1 MVRHDELGDL
11 QFALERMR
19 QKLNETTITKNYLN
33 TVLNSLS
40 DAVLVTSP
48 NGIVKS
54 CNEAT
59 QRLLGYSEADL
70 VGKPLVSFIDEAHR
84 ECVRPEHSAPE
95 ARETVLRTAS
105 GQTIP
110 VSMASSAITTEDPQF
125 QGNIYVARNITERK
139 RAERRIR
146 YLARYDTLTKMPNR
160 MQFQHLLQQAIA
172 RARRNQRSLALLY
185 LDLDRFKEVNDTF
198 GHAAG
203 DRTLEILSERLTRNL
218 SKDTVIGRLAGD
230 EFAMFIDD
238 LPVDIDNRAA
248 IGALARTL
256 LDEISRTFYVNQQ
269 EVYLTASVGIA
280 ICPYD
285 AENVIDLI
293 RNADAAMYH
302 SKQNGGNSCAFYVP
316 EMNAA
321 AVERLMLKSKLRR
334 ALERDELV
342 ILYQSKVDLRSGR
355 VVGAEALLRWRLP
368 GHGDISPSHFIPLA
382 EETSLILDIGEWVLN
397 RVCADYR
404 EWQKMRARARPHRH
418 QPVAAPTE
426 AGELH
431 RPLPQRVPQA
441 RGLAHL
447 LRAGSHRNH
456 VDDRPEAHHRLLN
469 ELYAMGLNLAI
480 DDFGTGYSSLSA
492 LQQFPIGTLK
502 IDQSFVRDVAVD
514 SNDAAIVR
522 TIIDMGKSLDLEV
535 IAEGVEASE
544 QLEFLRKHGCY
555 YAQGRLFGDAMEAGK
570 LLAILAG
577 QVGGA
582 AYHARPVRAH
592 GAAADPPLVVARP
605 PMLSARDLT
614 LRRGPEPL
622 FEQVNFTV
630 FRGNKVGI
638 TGANG
643 AGKSSLFAAIRGE
656 LAADRGDI
664 ERPPDLK
671 IAHVEQEI
679 AASERAAIE
688 FVLDG
693 DAELRAVLAAIAAAE
708 RRDAAVGARRSSMR
722 RSRPSTAI
730 APRRA
735 PPRSCMDSDS
745 RPRITSGQV
754 AEFSGGWRVRLAMA
768 RALCSRADLLLL
780 DEPTNHL
787 DLDAIVWLEE
797 WLTAFPG
804 TLLMISH
811 DREFLDAIIDR
822 VLHIENRAHPRLLRQ
837 LLAVRAKARR
847 GTGAA
852 ARAAGAADA
861 AHRRDHHLRES
872 LSRQRHQ
879 VAPGAEPLE
888 DAASAWSASC
898 RRTSTARSSSSSRRR

>member
-1 MVRHDELGDL
+1 MARSLKTKYLLLALAVGAVLSLLLGGLSYYEHRVDAADVNQLTYATVAQKLEADLETRASSLGEITGTSLAPALGSGNKAAVASIAERLLDERDIERVEVLDARGTVLFSGGDPAAQVAGDWFVFQSTIHSNLVSAPVQRVGSLRIWMSRAEMRETLASIRKQLESQQGMQIKRMRGLLAGITLPLLVLGLAGAWYIARQLAGPISALVKSADRIGQGDYTRPLAVVRHDELGDL

-48 NGIVKS
+48 EGIVKS

-59 QRLLGYSEADL
+59 QRLLGYQEADL
-70 VGKPLVSFIDEAHR
+70 LGKPLVSFIDEAHR
-84 ECVRPEHSAPE
+84 QAFDWTNAAPE

-172 RARRNQRSLALLY
+172 RARRGQRSLALLY

-238 LPVDIDNRAA
+238 LPVDVDNRAS
-248 IGALARTL
+248 IGTLARTL

-269 EVYLTASVGIA
+269 EVYLTASVGVA

-342 ILYQSKVDLRSGR
+342 ILYQSKVDLRTGR

-397 RVCADYR
+397 RVCSDYR
-404 EWQKMRARARPHRH
+404 EWQKSVPEPGRIAINLSLRQLKQASFIARCRSVFRKHE
-418 QPVAAPTE
+418 VSPTCF
-426 AGELH
+426 ELEVTETTLMTDPK
-431 RPLPQRVPQA
+431 RTI
-441 RGLAHL
+441 G
-447 LRAGSHRNH
+447 
-456 VDDRPEAHHRLLN
+456 LLN

-514 SNDAAIVR
+514 SDDAAIVR

-555 YAQGRLFGDAMEAGK
+555 YAQGRLFGDAMEARK
-570 LLAILAG
+570 MLAILSD
-577 QVGGA
+577 QVDGA
-582 AYHARPVRAH
+582 AHHATLCVPTVLRPIR
-592 GAAADPPLVVARP
+592 
-605 PMLSARDLT
+605 LS
-614 LRRGPEPL
+614 
-622 FEQVNFTV
+622 
-630 FRGNKVGI
+630 
-638 TGANG
+638 
-643 AGKSSLFAAIRGE
+643 S
-656 LAADRGDI
+656 
-664 ERPPDLK
+664 
-671 IAHVEQEI
+671 
-679 AASERAAIE
+679 
-688 FVLDG
+688 
-693 DAELRAVLAAIAAAE
+693 
-708 RRDAAVGARRSSMR
+708 
-722 RSRPSTAI
+722 
-730 APRRA
+730 
-735 PPRSCMDSDS
+735 
-745 RPRITSGQV
+745 
-754 AEFSGGWRVRLAMA
+754 
-768 RALCSRADLLLL
+768 
-780 DEPTNHL
+780 
-787 DLDAIVWLEE
+787 
-797 WLTAFPG
+797 
-804 TLLMISH
+804 
-811 DREFLDAIIDR
+811 
-822 VLHIENRAHPRLLRQ
+822 
-837 LLAVRAKARR
+837 
-847 GTGAA
+847 
-852 ARAAGAADA
+852 
-861 AHRRDHHLRES
+861 
-872 LSRQRHQ
+872 
-879 VAPGAEPLE
+879 
-888 DAASAWSASC
+888 
-898 RRTSTARSSSSSRRR
+898 

>member
-1 MVRHDELGDL
+1 MARSLKTKYLLLALVVGAVLVLLLGGLSYYEHRVDAADVSQLTYSTVAQRLEADLETRASSLSEITGTSLGPALSSGNKIAVTSIAERLLDERDIERVEVLDSHGTVLFRGGDPAAQQSDDWFAFQSTIHSNLVSAPVQRVGTLRIWMSRAEMRETLASIRKQLESQQGMQIKRMRGFFAGITLPLLVLGLAGAWYIARQLAKPISALVSSADRIGQGDYTRPLAVVRHDELGDL

-40 DAVLVTSP
+40 DAVFVTSP
-48 NGIVKS
+48 DGIVKS

-59 QRLLGYSEADL
+59 QRLLGYQEADL
-70 VGKPLVSFIDEAHR
+70 LGKPLVSFIDEAHR
-84 ECVRPEHSAPE
+84 GALDLTNSASE

-110 VSMASSAITTEDPQF
+110 VSMAGSAITSEDPQF

-172 RARRNQRSLALLY
+172 RARRSQHSLALLY

-230 EFAMFIDD
+230 EFAMFVDD
-238 LPVDIDNRAA
+238 LPMDVDNRAS
-248 IGALARTL
+248 ISALARTL

-269 EVYLTASVGIA
+269 EVYLTASVGVA

-342 ILYQSKVDLRSGR
+342 ILYQSKVDLRTGR

-397 RVCADYR
+397 RVCSDYR
-404 EWQKMRARARPHRH
+404 DWQRTVPEPGRIAINLSLRQLKQSSFIARCRGVFRKHG
-418 QPVAAPTE
+418 VSPTCF
-426 AGELH
+426 ELEVTETTLMTDPK
-431 RPLPQRVPQA
+431 RTI
-441 RGLAHL
+441 G
-447 LRAGSHRNH
+447 
-456 VDDRPEAHHRLLN
+456 LLN

-514 SNDAAIVR
+514 SDDAAIVR

-570 LLAILAG
+570 LLDILRGQAG
-577 QVGGA
+577 GE
-582 AYHARPVRAH
+582 AYHA
-592 GAAADPPLVVARP
+592 
-605 PMLSARDLT
+605 
-614 LRRGPEPL
+614 
-622 FEQVNFTV
+622 
-630 FRGNKVGI
+630 
-638 TGANG
+638 
-643 AGKSSLFAAIRGE
+643 
-656 LAADRGDI
+656 
-664 ERPPDLK
+664 
-671 IAHVEQEI
+671 
-679 AASERAAIE
+679 
-688 FVLDG
+688 
-693 DAELRAVLAAIAAAE
+693 
-708 RRDAAVGARRSSMR
+708 
-722 RSRPSTAI
+722 
-730 APRRA
+730 
-735 PPRSCMDSDS
+735 
-745 RPRITSGQV
+745 
-754 AEFSGGWRVRLAMA
+754 
-768 RALCSRADLLLL
+768 ALCV
-780 DEPTNHL
+780 PT
-787 DLDAIVWLEE
+787 
-797 WLTAFPG
+797 
-804 TLLMISH
+804 
-811 DREFLDAIIDR
+811 
-822 VLHIENRAHPRLLRQ
+822 VLRPIRL
-837 LLAVRAKARR
+837 
-847 GTGAA
+847 
-852 ARAAGAADA
+852 
-861 AHRRDHHLRES
+861 
-872 LSRQRHQ
+872 
-879 VAPGAEPLE
+879 
-888 DAASAWSASC
+888 
-898 RRTSTARSSSSSRRR
+898 SS

>member
-1 MVRHDELGDL
+1 MARSLKTKYLLLALAVGAVLSLLLGGLSYYEHRVDAADVNQLIYATVAQKLEADLETRASSLGEITGTLLAPALGSGNKAAAASIAERLLDERDIDRVEVLDGSGTVLFSGGDPATQTAGDWFVFQRTIHSNLVSAPVQRVGSLRIWMSRAEMRETLASIRKQLESQQGMQIKRMRGLMAGITLPLLVLGLAGAWYIARQLAGPISALVKSADRIGQGDYTRPLAVVRHDELGDL

-48 NGIVKS
+48 DGIVKS
-54 CNEAT
+54 CNEAAQT
-59 QRLLGYSEADL
+59 LLGYPSADL
-70 VGKPLVSFIDEAHR
+70 LGKPLVSFIDGAHVHAFDLTS
-84 ECVRPEHSAPE
+84 EAPE

-110 VSMASSAITTEDPQF
+110 VSMASSAVDTEDPQF

-172 RARRNQRSLALLY
+172 RARRGQRSLALLY

-238 LPVDIDNRAA
+238 LPMDVDNRAS
-248 IGALARTL
+248 IGTLARTL

-269 EVYLTASVGIA
+269 EVYLTASVGVA

-382 EETSLILDIGEWVLN
+382 EETSLILDIGEWVLD
-397 RVCADYR
+397 RVCSDYR
-404 EWQKMRARARPHRH
+404 EWQKSVPEPGRIAVNLSLRQLKQSSFIARCRSVFRKHE
-418 QPVAAPTE
+418 VSPTCF
-426 AGELH
+426 ELEVTETTLMTDPK
-431 RPLPQRVPQA
+431 RTI
-441 RGLAHL
+441 G
-447 LRAGSHRNH
+447 
-456 VDDRPEAHHRLLN
+456 LLN

-514 SNDAAIVR
+514 SDDAAIVR

-535 IAEGVEASE
+535 IAEGVEACE

-555 YAQGRLFGDAMEAGK
+555 YAQGRLFGDAMEASK
-570 LLAILAG
+570 MLAILSG
-577 QVGGA
+577 QIGGA
-582 AYHARPVRAH
+582 AHH
-592 GAAADPPLVVARP
+592 GALCVPTVLRP
-605 PMLSARDLT
+605 IRLS
-614 LRRGPEPL
+614 
-622 FEQVNFTV
+622 
-630 FRGNKVGI
+630 
-638 TGANG
+638 
-643 AGKSSLFAAIRGE
+643 S
-656 LAADRGDI
+656 
-664 ERPPDLK
+664 
-671 IAHVEQEI
+671 
-679 AASERAAIE
+679 
-688 FVLDG
+688 
-693 DAELRAVLAAIAAAE
+693 
-708 RRDAAVGARRSSMR
+708 
-722 RSRPSTAI
+722 
-730 APRRA
+730 
-735 PPRSCMDSDS
+735 
-745 RPRITSGQV
+745 
-754 AEFSGGWRVRLAMA
+754 
-768 RALCSRADLLLL
+768 
-780 DEPTNHL
+780 
-787 DLDAIVWLEE
+787 
-797 WLTAFPG
+797 
-804 TLLMISH
+804 
-811 DREFLDAIIDR
+811 
-822 VLHIENRAHPRLLRQ
+822 
-837 LLAVRAKARR
+837 
-847 GTGAA
+847 
-852 ARAAGAADA
+852 
-861 AHRRDHHLRES
+861 
-872 LSRQRHQ
+872 
-879 VAPGAEPLE
+879 
-888 DAASAWSASC
+888 
-898 RRTSTARSSSSSRRR
+898 

>member
-1 MVRHDELGDL
+1 MARSLKTKYLLLALAVGGGLSLLLGGLAYYEHRVDAADVNQLTYATVAQRLEADLETRASSLSEITGTSLAPALVSGNKAAITSIAERLLDERDIERVEVLDTRGTVLFSGGDPAVRQAGDWFSFQSTIHSNLVSAPVQRVGSLRIWMSRAEMQETLASIRKQLESQQGLQIKRMRGLLASITLPLLVLGLAGAWFIARQLAGPISALVKSADRIGEGDYTRPLAVVRRDELGDL
-11 QFALERMR
+11 QFSLERMR

-48 NGIVKS
+48 QGIVKS

-59 QRLLGYSEADL
+59 QRLLGYREAEL
-70 VGKPLVSFIDEAHR
+70 LGKPLVSFIDEVHR
-84 ECVRPEHSAPE
+84 NAFDLTNSAQE

-110 VSMASSAITTEDPQF
+110 VSMASSTISTQDPQF

-203 DRTLEILSERLTRNL
+203 DRTLEILSERLTKNL

-238 LPVDIDNRAA
+238 LPMDIDNRASIA
-248 IGALARTL
+248 TLARTL

-302 SKQNGGNSCAFYVP
+302 SKQNGGNSSAFYVP

-342 ILYQSKVDLRSGR
+342 ILYQSKVDLRDGR

-382 EETSLILDIGEWVLN
+382 EETSLIMDIGEWVLN
-397 RVCADYR
+397 RVCSDYR
-404 EWQKMRARARPHRH
+404 EWQKTVPEPGRIAINLSLRQLKQASFISRCRSVFRKHE
-418 QPVAAPTE
+418 VSPTCF
-426 AGELH
+426 ELEVTETTLMTDPK
-431 RPLPQRVPQA
+431 RTI
-441 RGLAHL
+441 G
-447 LRAGSHRNH
+447 
-456 VDDRPEAHHRLLN
+456 LLN

-492 LQQFPIGTLK
+492 LQQFPIGALK

-535 IAEGVEASE
+535 IAEGVEACE

-555 YAQGRLFGDAMEAGK
+555 YAQGHLFGDAMAASK
-570 LLAILAG
+570 LLDILST
-577 QVGGA
+577 QTGGA
-582 AYHARPVRAH
+582 PHHA
-592 GAAADPPLVVARP
+592 
-605 PMLSARDLT
+605 
-614 LRRGPEPL
+614 
-622 FEQVNFTV
+622 
-630 FRGNKVGI
+630 
-638 TGANG
+638 
-643 AGKSSLFAAIRGE
+643 
-656 LAADRGDI
+656 
-664 ERPPDLK
+664 
-671 IAHVEQEI
+671 
-679 AASERAAIE
+679 
-688 FVLDG
+688 
-693 DAELRAVLAAIAAAE
+693 
-708 RRDAAVGARRSSMR
+708 
-722 RSRPSTAI
+722 
-730 APRRA
+730 
-735 PPRSCMDSDS
+735 
-745 RPRITSGQV
+745 
-754 AEFSGGWRVRLAMA
+754 
-768 RALCSRADLLLL
+768 ALCMPAALRPLR
-780 DEPTNHL
+780 
-787 DLDAIVWLEE
+787 
-797 WLTAFPG
+797 LT
-804 TLLMISH
+804 S
-811 DREFLDAIIDR
+811 
-822 VLHIENRAHPRLLRQ
+822 
-837 LLAVRAKARR
+837 
-847 GTGAA
+847 
-852 ARAAGAADA
+852 
-861 AHRRDHHLRES
+861 
-872 LSRQRHQ
+872 
-879 VAPGAEPLE
+879 
-888 DAASAWSASC
+888 
-898 RRTSTARSSSSSRRR
+898 

>member
-1 MVRHDELGDL
+1 MARSLKTKYLLTALGVGALLSLLLAGMAYYEHRVDAVAVNELTYAAVAQKLEADLEESAGSLSKITSSSLIPALNSGNKTAVAAIAVRLLDERDIERVQVFDVRGAVLFDGANPHAHPTEAGPYILQTAIRSNAASPGAPRIGTLEIRMSRNWMNETLASIKTQLEGQQDMQIRRMPGVLAGITLPLLALGLAGAWLVARRLAGPISALVKSADRIGEGDYTRPLEVARHDELGDL

-19 QKLNETTITKNYLN
+19 QKLNETTITKNYLD

-40 DAVLVTSP
+40 DAVLVTTP
-48 NGIVKS
+48 DGIVKS

-59 QRLLGYSEADL
+59 QALLGYQESDL
-70 VGKPLVSFIDEAHR
+70 LGKPLVSFIDDAHR
-84 ECVRPEHSAPE
+84 SAFDLSHSAPE

-110 VSMASSAITTEDPQF
+110 VSMASSAIDSQDPQF

-185 LDLDRFKEVNDTF
+185 LDLDHFKEVNDTF

-218 SKDTVIGRLAGD
+218 TKDTVIGRLAGD

-238 LPVDIDNRAA
+238 LPADVDNRAG

-302 SKQNGGNSCAFYVP
+302 SKQNGGNSSAFYVP

-342 ILYQSKVDLRSGR
+342 ILYQTKVDLRDGR

-368 GHGDISPSHFIPLA
+368 GHGDISPSQFIPLA

-397 RVCADYR
+397 RVCSDYR
-404 EWQKMRARARPHRH
+404 EWQKTVPEPGRIAINLSLRQLKQSSFIARCRAVFRRNE
-418 QPVAAPTE
+418 VSPTCF
-426 AGELH
+426 ELEVTETTLMTDPK
-431 RPLPQRVPQA
+431 RTI
-441 RGLAHL
+441 G
-447 LRAGSHRNH
+447 
-456 VDDRPEAHHRLLN
+456 LLN
-469 ELYAMGLNLAI
+469 ELYAMGLHLAI

-514 SNDAAIVR
+514 SDDAAIVR
-522 TIIDMGKSLDLEV
+522 TIIDMGKSLNLEV
-535 IAEGVEASE
+535 IAEGVEAME

-555 YAQGRLFGDAMEAGK
+555 YAQGRLFGDAMEARE
-570 LLAILAG
+570 LLAIL
-577 QVGGA
+577 GA
-582 AYHARPVRAH
+582 
-592 GAAADPPLVVARP
+592 
-605 PMLSARDLT
+605 
-614 LRRGPEPL
+614 
-622 FEQVNFTV
+622 Q
-630 FRGNKVGI
+630 
-638 TGANG
+638 
-643 AGKSSLFAAIRGE
+643 
-656 LAADRGDI
+656 
-664 ERPPDLK
+664 
-671 IAHVEQEI
+671 
-679 AASERAAIE
+679 
-688 FVLDG
+688 
-693 DAELRAVLAAIAAAE
+693 AAE
-708 RRDAAVGARRSSMR
+708 GAHYASLCAPTVL
-722 RSRPSTAI
+722 RPL
-730 APRRA
+730 RL
-735 PPRSCMDSDS
+735 
-745 RPRITSGQV
+745 TS
-754 AEFSGGWRVRLAMA
+754 
-768 RALCSRADLLLL
+768 
-780 DEPTNHL
+780 
-787 DLDAIVWLEE
+787 
-797 WLTAFPG
+797 
-804 TLLMISH
+804 
-811 DREFLDAIIDR
+811 
-822 VLHIENRAHPRLLRQ
+822 
-837 LLAVRAKARR
+837 
-847 GTGAA
+847 
-852 ARAAGAADA
+852 
-861 AHRRDHHLRES
+861 
-872 LSRQRHQ
+872 
-879 VAPGAEPLE
+879 
-888 DAASAWSASC
+888 
-898 RRTSTARSSSSSRRR
+898 

>member
-1 MVRHDELGDL
+1 MKILGWWAEAAMARSLKMKYLLTALAVGTLLALLLTGLSYYEHRVDTADINQLTHAAVEQKLEADLEARADSLSKITGASLAPALGAGNKTAVSSIAERLLEERDIERVEVRDARGAVLFTGSSAVEDKSARGPFVLKLAIPGKSATSQPGGTLEIWLNRAKMQDTLVSIQSQMENRQGHQVKRMGGLVAGVVLPLLLLGLLGAWFIARQLSRPITALVKTADRIGEGDYTRPLTVARRDELGEL
-11 QFALERMR
+11 QYALERMR
-19 QKLNETTITKNYLN
+19 QNLAETTITKNYLN

-48 NGIVKS
+48 DGVVKS
-54 CNEAT
+54 CNQAT
-59 QRLLGYSEADL
+59 QRLLGYQEADL
-70 VGKPLVSFIDEAHR
+70 VGKPLTSFIDDAHR
-84 ECVRPEHSAPE
+84 SAFDPTGSATE

-110 VSMASSAITTEDPQF
+110 VSMANSTITSEDPQF

-230 EFAMFIDD
+230 EFAMFVDD
-238 LPVDIDNRAA
+238 LPPDVDNRAA
-248 IGALARTL
+248 IGSLARTL

-302 SKQNGGNSCAFYVP
+302 SKQNGGNSSAFYIP

-342 ILYQSKVDLRSGR
+342 ILYQSKVDLRDGR

-397 RVCADYR
+397 RVCSDYR
-404 EWQKMRARARPHRH
+404 EWQKTVPEPGRIAINLSLRQLKQSSFIARCRGVFRKHE
-418 QPVAAPTE
+418 VSPTCF
-426 AGELH
+426 ELEVTETTLMTDPK
-431 RPLPQRVPQA
+431 RTI
-441 RGLAHL
+441 G
-447 LRAGSHRNH
+447 
-456 VDDRPEAHHRLLN
+456 LLN

-502 IDQSFVRDVAVD
+502 IDQSFVRDVAID
-514 SNDAAIVR
+514 SDDAAIVR
-522 TIIDMGKSLDLEV
+522 TIIDMGKSLNLEV
-535 IAEGVEASE
+535 IAEGVESSE

-555 YAQGRLFGDAMEAGK
+555 YAQGRLFGDPMEAKK
-570 LLAILAG
+570 LLTILAS
-577 QVGGA
+577 QQQGA
-582 AYHARPVRAH
+582 PHHA
-592 GAAADPPLVVARP
+592 
-605 PMLSARDLT
+605 
-614 LRRGPEPL
+614 
-622 FEQVNFTV
+622 
-630 FRGNKVGI
+630 
-638 TGANG
+638 
-643 AGKSSLFAAIRGE
+643 
-656 LAADRGDI
+656 
-664 ERPPDLK
+664 
-671 IAHVEQEI
+671 
-679 AASERAAIE
+679 
-688 FVLDG
+688 
-693 DAELRAVLAAIAAAE
+693 
-708 RRDAAVGARRSSMR
+708 
-722 RSRPSTAI
+722 
-730 APRRA
+730 
-735 PPRSCMDSDS
+735 
-745 RPRITSGQV
+745 
-754 AEFSGGWRVRLAMA
+754 
-768 RALCSRADLLLL
+768 ALCA
-780 DEPTNHL
+780 PT
-787 DLDAIVWLEE
+787 
-797 WLTAFPG
+797 
-804 TLLMISH
+804 
-811 DREFLDAIIDR
+811 
-822 VLHIENRAHPRLLRQ
+822 VLRPM
-837 LLAVRAKARR
+837 
-847 GTGAA
+847 A
-852 ARAAGAADA
+852 ARQIGA
-861 AHRRDHHLRES
+861 
-872 LSRQRHQ
+872 
-879 VAPGAEPLE
+879 
-888 DAASAWSASC
+888 
-898 RRTSTARSSSSSRRR
+898 

>member
-1 MVRHDELGDL
+1 MARSLKTKYLLLALAVGAVLSLLLGGLSYYEHRVDAADVNQLTYATVAQKLEADLETRASSLSEITGSSLAPALASGNKAAVAAIAERLLDERDIERVEVFDAHGTVLFSGGDPAAQQSSDWFVFQSTVHSNLVSAPVQRVGSLRISMSRSEMRETLASIRKQLESQQGMQIKRMRGLLAGITLPLLVLGLAGAWFIARQLAGPIAALVKSADRIGQGDYTRPLAVVRHDELGDL

-48 NGIVKS
+48 DGIVKS
-54 CNEAT
+54 CNEAA
-59 QRLLGYSEADL
+59 QRLLGYQEADL
-70 VGKPLVSFIDEAHR
+70 LGKPLVSFIDEAHR
-84 ECVRPEHSAPE
+84 NAFDWSNSAPE

-110 VSMASSAITTEDPQF
+110 VSMAASSITTADPQF

-172 RARRNQRSLALLY
+172 RARRSQHSLALLY

-238 LPVDIDNRAA
+238 LPMDVDNRAS

-269 EVYLTASVGIA
+269 EVYLTASVGVA

-342 ILYQSKVDLRSGR
+342 ILYQSKVDLRDGR

-368 GHGDISPSHFIPLA
+368 GHGDISPSQFIPLA

-397 RVCADYR
+397 RVCSDYR
-404 EWQKMRARARPHRH
+404 EWQKTVPEPGRIAINLSLRQLKQASFISRCRGVFRKHN
-418 QPVAAPTE
+418 VSPTCF
-426 AGELH
+426 ELEVTETTLMTDPK
-431 RPLPQRVPQA
+431 RTI
-441 RGLAHL
+441 G
-447 LRAGSHRNH
+447 
-456 VDDRPEAHHRLLN
+456 LLN

-514 SNDAAIVR
+514 SDDAAIVR

-570 LLAILAG
+570 LLAILSGQAG
-577 QVGGA
+577 GT
-582 AYHARPVRAH
+582 AYHA
-592 GAAADPPLVVARP
+592 
-605 PMLSARDLT
+605 
-614 LRRGPEPL
+614 
-622 FEQVNFTV
+622 
-630 FRGNKVGI
+630 K
-638 TGANG
+638 
-643 AGKSSLFAAIRGE
+643 
-656 LAADRGDI
+656 
-664 ERPPDLK
+664 
-671 IAHVEQEI
+671 
-679 AASERAAIE
+679 
-688 FVLDG
+688 
-693 DAELRAVLAAIAAAE
+693 
-708 RRDAAVGARRSSMR
+708 
-722 RSRPSTAI
+722 
-730 APRRA
+730 
-735 PPRSCMDSDS
+735 
-745 RPRITSGQV
+745 
-754 AEFSGGWRVRLAMA
+754 
-768 RALCSRADLLLL
+768 LCVPA
-780 DEPTNHL
+780 
-787 DLDAIVWLEE
+787 
-797 WLTAFPG
+797 
-804 TLLMISH
+804 
-811 DREFLDAIIDR
+811 
-822 VLHIENRAHPRLLRQ
+822 LLRP
-837 LLAVRAKARR
+837 
-847 GTGAA
+847 
-852 ARAAGAADA
+852 
-861 AHRRDHHLRES
+861 LR
-872 LSRQRHQ
+872 LS
-879 VAPGAEPLE
+879 
-888 DAASAWSASC
+888 S
-898 RRTSTARSSSSSRRR
+898 